1 MNEKLIEKYARTIAL
16 VGANIESGEEV
27 VIYSSVETY
36 GFAKVLAEQCYRAG
50 ASSVRVDWRY
60 DELTKLD
67 CEFQTEKEFCK
78 IYPWQTAKM
87 RYRAEKHHIRIYID
101 SEDPSSL
108 DGIDRKKYEKA
119 ISARY
124 KKFKKYTDAA
134 QGMEKWVVA
143 AYPSLTWAKT
153 VFPDD
158 NEETAMEKLL
168 SAILESVRVSEDN
181 DSVAAWKEHDRLLH
195 ERCARLNK
203 YKFDY
208 LEYKSA
214 NGTDFRVWLIPE
226 TRWCGGGEYTKTGK
240 YFSANIPTEEIFISP
255 KAGKAEGKL
264 VSTMPL
270 SYNGQLID
278 KFSVTFTD
286 GKVSD
291 FSAEVGYD
299 QLKAMIESDD
309 GARMLGEVALVPKG
323 NGIARQG
330 ILFYSTLFDENA
342 SCHVALGEGYIDT
355 VENYAQRTLEECR
368 ALGINES
375 RIHVDFMIG
384 ADDLSITGYM
394 KDGKSVK
401 IFENGTF
408 TKEFE

>member
-1 MNEKLIEKYARTIAL
+1 MNEKLIEKYARLIACA
-16 VGANIESGEEV
+16 GANIGAGEEV
-27 VIYSSVETY
+27 VIYSSVETHS
-36 GFAKVLAEQCYRAG
+36 FARVLAKECYLAG
-50 ASSVRVDWRY
+50 ASAVRVDFRD
-60 DELTKLD
+60 DELTKLS
-67 CEFQTEKEFCK
+67 CEHRTKKDFCR
-78 IYPWQTAKM
+78 IYPWETAKM

-101 SEDPSSL
+101 SESPNSL
-108 DGIDRKKYEKA
+108 DGIDRTKYDA
-119 ISARY
+119 AQHARY
-124 KKFKKYTDAA
+124 KKFKKYIDMA

-143 AYPSLTWAKT
+143 AYPSRDWAKA
-153 VFPDD
+153 VFPNDD
-158 NEETAMEKLL
+158 ENTAFEKLL
-168 SAILESVRVSEDN
+168 FAILESVNVNEEN
-181 DSVAAWKEHDRLLH
+181 DPIAAWQAHDAALH
-195 ERCARLNK
+195 ARCEKLNK
-203 YKFDY
+203 YKFDH

-226 TRWCGGGEYTKTGK
+226 THWCGGGEFTKTGK
-240 YFSANIPTEEIFISP
+240 YFSANMPTEEIFISP
-255 KAGKAEGKL
+255 RAGKAEGKL

-278 KFSVTFTD
+278 KFSVTFKD

-291 FSAEVGYD
+291 FSAEVGYE
-299 QLKAMIESDD
+299 QLKTMIESDE

-355 VENYAQRTLEECR
+355 VDDYASRTLEECR

-384 ADDLSITGYM
+384 ADDLSIVGY
-394 KDGKSVK
+394 KDGKGTK

>member
-1 MNEKLIEKYARTIAL
+1 MNEAIIEKYARAIAL
-16 VGANIESGEEV
+16 VGANIEKGEEV
-27 VIYSSVETY
+27 VIYSSVETHS
-36 GFAKVLAEQCYRAG
+36 FAKVLARQCYLAG
-50 ASSVRVDWRY
+50 ACSVRVDWRY
-60 DELTKLD
+60 DELTRLD
-67 CEFQTEKEFCK
+67 CEFKTEKELCK

-101 SEDPSSL
+101 SESPDSL
-108 DGIDRKKYEKA
+108 DGIDREKYEKA
-119 ISARY
+119 LGARF

-143 AYPSLTWAKT
+143 AYPTPAWARA
-153 VFPDD
+153 VFPEE
-158 NEETAMEKLL
+158 NEDAAMEKLL
-168 SAILESVRVSEDN
+168 SAILESVRISEDG
-181 DSVAAWKEHDRLLH
+181 DPEEIWRAHDALLH
-195 ERCARLNK
+195 ERCDRLNK

-240 YFSANIPTEEIFISP
+240 YFSANMPTEEIFISP

-270 SYNGQLID
+270 SYNGQIID

-291 FSAEVGYD
+291 FSAEVGFP
-299 QLKAMIESDD
+299 QLKAMIESDE
-309 GARMLGEVALVPKG
+309 GARMLGEVALVPKN

-355 VENYAQRTLEECR
+355 VEDYASRTLEECR

-384 ADDLSITGYM
+384 ADDLSVTGYTA
-394 KDGKSVK
+394 DGKAVK